1 MVQHA
6 WATAVEIVD
15 NFTSQALKSSHGSKD
30 WLDFFVCAS
39 AEFAKIE
46 SRPMGDQCQDIDT
59 LQELIRLENKLNAIN
74 QLNTFVVTSRFIN
87 EKNIRKSDYFL
98 LELHKS
104 VQLVEITQYRSE
116 LLSVATE
123 EYLAREQKARDD
135 ANYNV
140 VLVSAISLKGLKAA
154 YPNYFADSTQF
165 IKYLTQALTVN
176 VSATP

>member
-1 MVQHA
+1 M
-6 WATAVEIVD
+6 
-15 NFTSQALKSSHGSKD
+15 
-30 WLDFFVCAS
+30 
-39 AEFAKIE
+39 
-46 SRPMGDQCQDIDT
+46 
-59 LQELIRLENKLNAIN
+59 NAIN

-98 LELHKS
+98 LELHES